1 MLCKVQSNQNQQYI
15 LDYKSYFCA
24 LIGIMSDQIKHECGV
39 AFIRLLKPLSFYKKK
54 YGTSLYGLNKLYLL
68 MEKQNNRGQDGAG
81 VATIKL
87 DVSPGNRYISR
98 HRSMAKNAVADIFEY
113 IQKKFADIQ
122 KEYPEQFNDA
132 EWLKEH
138 VSFTGEVL
146 LGHLRYGTHGKNSI
160 ENCHPFLRQNNW
172 MTRNLV
178 IAGNFNMT
186 NTEEL
191 LQQLFE
197 LGQHPKEKLDTVTV
211 LEKIGHFLDSEVQGL
226 FDQYKREGLD
236 DNVEITKLIANDLD
250 VAKILKKSAKS
261 WDGGYTIAGIFGHG
275 DAFIMRDPAGIR
287 PAFYYMNDEVVVAA
301 SERPAIQT
309 AFNVPI
315 GDIKEIKPGHALII
329 KKDGQVSQKQFRE
342 PTEKKSCSFER
353 IYFSRGSDASI
364 YRERKQLGRLL
375 CKQILDTVDHDLEN
389 TVFSYIPNTAEV
401 AFYGMVEGVH
411 KYIKCYQREQLLNR
425 ADKITDEEL
434 NKVLNIY
441 PRVEKLAIK
450 DVKLRTFITQDA
462 DRSEMVAHV
471 YDTTYG
477 LIKNDK
483 DTLVVLDDSI
493 VRGTTL
499 KQSILKIIDRLGP
512 KKIIVV
518 SSAPQ
523 IRYPDCYGIDMS
535 RMSEFVAFE
544 AAISLLKD
552 NGMEKVL
559 REVYQKCKDSVDK
572 PKERVENYVK
582 AIYERFTDEQV
593 SNRIAEIITPKNL
606 KAEVQVIYQT
616 LDNLHKAC
624 PEHLGDWYFSG
635 NYPTPGGNKVVN
647 NAFINWME
655 GKNQRAYM

>member
-1 MLCKVQSNQNQQYI
+1 
-15 LDYKSYFCA
+15 
-24 LIGIMSDQIKHECGV
+24 
-39 AFIRLLKPLSFYKKK
+39 
-54 YGTSLYGLNKLYLL
+54 
-68 MEKQNNRGQDGAG
+68 MEKQHNRGQDGAG

-87 DVSPGNRYISR
+87 DIEPGKRYISR
-98 HRSMAKNAVADIFEY
+98 HRSMASNAVADIFEY

-122 KEYPEQFNDA
+122 KEMPEKMADA

-186 NTEEL
+186 NVDEL
-191 LQQLFE
+191 LQQLYD
-197 LGQHPKEKLDTVTV
+197 LGQHPKEKADTVTV
-211 LEKIGHFLDSEVQGL
+211 LEKIGHFLDTENQGL

-236 DNVEITKLIANDLD
+236 DNIQISKLIANDMD
-250 VAKILKKSAKS
+250 VAKILRKSAKN
-261 WDGGYTIAGIFGHG
+261 WDGGYTIAGIMGHG
-275 DAFIMRDPAGIR
+275 DAFVMRDPAGIR
-287 PAFYYMNDEVVVAA
+287 PAFYYYNDEIVVAA
-301 SERPAIQT
+301 SERPALQT
-309 AFNVPI
+309 AFNIPMEEI
-315 GDIKEIKPGHALII
+315 REIKPGHALIV
-329 KKDGQVSQKQFRE
+329 KKNGNVSEDMFSE
-342 PTEKKSCSFER
+342 PVEKKACSFER
-353 IYFSRGSDASI
+353 IYFSRGSDAAI

-375 CKQILDTVDHDLEN
+375 CKQILDYVDHDVKN

-411 KYIKCYQREQLLNR
+411 KYIKQVQRDRLLNR
-425 ADKITDEEL
+425 EDKISEEEL
-434 NKVLNIY
+434 SEVLAMA
-441 PRVEKLAIK
+441 PRVEKIAIK

-477 LIKNDK
+477 LIKKDT

-499 KQSILKIIDRLGP
+499 KQSILKILDRLGP
-512 KKIIVV
+512 KKIVVV

-523 IRYPDCYGIDMS
+523 IRFPDCYGIDMS
-535 RMSEFVAFE
+535 RMGEFVAFE

-552 NGMEKVL
+552 AGKDDIIL
-559 REVYQKCKDSVDK
+559 DVYQKCKDSAGL
-572 PKERVENYVK
+572 PKEDVENYVK
-582 AIYERFTDEQV
+582 AIYEPFSDQEI
-593 SNRIAEIITPKNL
+593 SDRIAQIITPKNI
-606 KAEVQVIYQT
+606 KAEVKVIYQT
-616 LDNLHKAC
+616 LDNLHTAC
-624 PEHLGDWYFSG
+624 PDHKGDWYFSG

-647 NAFINWME
+647 KAFTNWME
-655 GKNQRAYM
+655 GKNTRGYN

>member
-1 MLCKVQSNQNQQYI
+1 
-15 LDYKSYFCA
+15 
-24 LIGIMSDQIKHECGV
+24 MSDQIKHECGV
-39 AFIRLLKPLSFYKKK
+39 AFIRLLKPLSFYQQK
-54 YGTSLYGLNKLYLL
+54 YGTALYGLNKLYLL
-68 MEKQNNRGQDGAG
+68 MEKQHNRGQDGAG

-87 DVSPGNRYISR
+87 DIEPGKRYISR
-98 HRSMAKNAVADIFEY
+98 HRSMASNAVADIFEY
-113 IQKKFADIQ
+113 IQKKFAEIQ
-122 KEYPEQFNDA
+122 KETPEKMADT

-160 ENCHPFLRQNNW
+160 ESCHPFLRQNNW

-186 NTEEL
+186 NVDEL
-191 LQQLFE
+191 LQQLYD
-197 LGQHPKEKLDTVTV
+197 LGQHPKEKADTITV
-211 LEKIGHFLDSEVQGL
+211 LEKMGHFIDTENQGL
-226 FDQYKREGLD
+226 FDQYKREGVN
-236 DNVEITKLIANDLD
+236 DNMEISKMIANDMD
-250 VAKILKKSAKS
+250 VAKILRKSAKN
-261 WDGGYTIAGIFGHG
+261 WDGGYTIAGILGHG
-275 DAFIMRDPAGIR
+275 DAFVMRDPVGIR
-287 PAFYYMNDEVVVAA
+287 PAFYYYNDEIVVAA

-309 AFNVPI
+309 AFNIPI
-315 GDIKEIKPGHALII
+315 EDIKEIKPGHALIV
-329 KKDGQVSQKQFRE
+329 KKNGKISEDMFSE
-342 PTEKKSCSFER
+342 PLEKKACSFER

-375 CKQILDTVDHDLEN
+375 CPQILDSINNDIKN

-411 KYIKCYQREQLLNR
+411 KYIKKYQRDRLLNR
-425 ADKITDEEL
+425 EDKISEEEL
-434 NKVLNIY
+434 TEVLSIA
-441 PRVEKLAIK
+441 PRVEKIAIK

-477 LIKNDK
+477 LINKSA

-499 KQSILKIIDRLGP
+499 KQSILKILDRLGP
-512 KKIIVV
+512 KKVVVV

-535 RMSEFVAFE
+535 RMGEFVAFE
-544 AAISLLKD
+544 AAISLLKEQGKE
-552 NGMEKVL
+552 NIIT
-559 REVYQKCKDSVDK
+559 EVYQKCKDSSK
-572 PKERVENYVK
+572 LAKEDVTNYVK
-582 AIYERFTDEQV
+582 AIYAPFTDQEI
-593 SNRIAEIITPKNL
+593 SDRIAKIITPKNI
-606 KAEVQVIYQT
+606 KAEVQVLYQT
-616 LDNLHKAC
+616 LDNLHIAC
-624 PEHLGDWYFSG
+624 PDHTGDWYFSG

-647 NAFINWME
+647 RAFVNWME

>member
-1 MLCKVQSNQNQQYI
+1 
-15 LDYKSYFCA
+15 
-24 LIGIMSDQIKHECGV
+24 MSDQIKHECGV
-39 AFIRLLKPLSFYKKK
+39 AFIRLLKPLSFYQKK
-54 YGTSLYGLNKLYLL
+54 YGTALYGINKLYLL
-68 MEKQNNRGQDGAG
+68 MEKQHNRGQDGAG

-87 DVSPGNRYISR
+87 DVEPGKRYISR
-98 HRSMAKNAVADIFEY
+98 HRSMASNAVADIFEY
-113 IQKKFADIQ
+113 IQKKFAEIE
-122 KEYPEQFNDA
+122 KETPERMADA
-132 EWLKEH
+132 EWLKQH

-186 NTEEL
+186 NVEEL
-191 LQQLFE
+191 LQQLYD
-197 LGQHPKEKLDTVTV
+197 LGQHPKEKADTVTV
-211 LEKIGHFLDSEVQGL
+211 LEKIGHFLDTENQGL

-236 DNVEITKLIANDLD
+236 DNMEISKLIANDMD
-250 VAKILKKSAKS
+250 VAKILRKSARS
-261 WDGGYTIAGIFGHG
+261 WDGGYTIAGILGHG
-275 DAFIMRDPAGIR
+275 DAFVMRDPIGIR
-287 PAFYYMNDEVVVAA
+287 PAYYYYNDEIVVAA

-309 AFNVPI
+309 AFNIPI
-315 GDIKEIKPGHALII
+315 DEIREIKPGHALIV
-329 KKDGQVSQKQFRE
+329 KKNGKITEDMFSE
-342 PTEKKSCSFER
+342 PQEKKACSFER

-375 CKQILDTVDHDLEN
+375 CPQILDAVDNDVKN

-411 KYIKCYQREQLLNR
+411 KYIKKYQRDRLLNR
-425 ADKITDEEL
+425 EDKISEEEL
-434 NKVLNIY
+434 TEVLSMA
-441 PRVEKLAIK
+441 PRVEKIAIK

-477 LIKNDK
+477 LIKNDD

-499 KQSILKIIDRLGP
+499 KQSILKILDRLGP
-512 KKIIVV
+512 KKIVVV

-535 RMSEFVAFE
+535 RMGEFVAFE
-544 AAISLLKD
+544 AAISLLKEQ
-552 NGMEKVL
+552 NMEDVIL
-559 REVYQKCKDSVDK
+559 NVYQKCKDSAHLT
-572 PKERVENYVK
+572 KEEVVNYVK
-582 AIYERFTDEQV
+582 AIYEPFTDQEI
-593 SNRIAEIITPKNL
+593 SDRIAKIITPEKT
-606 KAEVQVIYQT
+606 KAKVQVIYQT

-624 PEHLGDWYFSG
+624 PDHTGDWYFSG
-635 NYPTPGGNKVVN
+635 DYPTPGGNKVVN
-647 NAFINWME
+647 RAFVNWME
-655 GKNQRAYM
+655 GKKDRAYA

>member
-1 MLCKVQSNQNQQYI
+1 
-15 LDYKSYFCA
+15 
-24 LIGIMSDQIKHECGV
+24 MSDQIKHECGV
-39 AFIRLLKPLSFYKKK
+39 AFIRLLKPLSFYQQK
-54 YGTSLYGLNKLYLL
+54 YGTALYGINKLYLL
-68 MEKQNNRGQDGAG
+68 MEKQHNRGQDGAG

-87 DVSPGNRYISR
+87 DIEPGKRYISR
-98 HRSMAKNAVADIFEY
+98 HRSMASNAVADIFEY

-122 KEYPEQFNDA
+122 KETPEKMQDA
-132 EWLKEH
+132 AWLKEH

-186 NTEEL
+186 NVDEL
-191 LQQLFE
+191 LQQLYD
-197 LGQHPKEKLDTVTV
+197 LGQHPKEKADTVTV
-211 LEKIGHFLDSEVQGL
+211 LEKIGHFIDTENQGL

-236 DNVEITKLIANDLD
+236 DNIQISKLIANDMD
-250 VAKILKKSAKS
+250 VAKILRKSAKN
-261 WDGGYTIAGIFGHG
+261 WDGGYTIAGILGHG
-275 DAFIMRDPAGIR
+275 DAFVMRDPAGIR
-287 PAFYYMNDEVVVAA
+287 PAFYYYNDEIVVAA
-301 SERPAIQT
+301 SERPALKT
-309 AFNVPI
+309 AFNIPI
-315 GDIKEIKPGHALII
+315 EDIKEIKPGHALVV
-329 KKDGQVSQKQFRE
+329 KKNGKITEDMVSE
-342 PTEKKSCSFER
+342 PAEKKSCSFER
-353 IYFSRGSDASI
+353 IYFSRGSDADI

-375 CKQILDTVDHDLEN
+375 CEQILDYVNHDIKN

-411 KYIKCYQREQLLNR
+411 KYVKKYQRDRLLNR
-425 ADKITDEEL
+425 DDKITEEEL
-434 NKVLNIY
+434 TEVLAMA
-441 PRVEKLAIK
+441 PRVEKIAIK

-477 LIKNDK
+477 LIKKDT

-499 KQSILKIIDRLGP
+499 KQSILKILDRLGP
-512 KKIIVV
+512 KKIVVV

-523 IRYPDCYGIDMS
+523 IRFPDCYGIDMS
-535 RMSEFVAFE
+535 RMGEFVAFE

-552 NGMEKVL
+552 AGKDDL
-559 REVYQKCKDSVDK
+559 ILKVYQQCKDSAK
-572 PKERVENYVK
+572 LPKEEVENYVK
-582 AIYERFTDEQV
+582 AIYEPFTDQEI
-593 SNRIAEIITPKNL
+593 SDRIAQIITPKEI
-606 KAEVQVIYQT
+606 KAEVKVIYQT

-624 PEHLGDWYFSG
+624 PDHQGDWYFSG

-647 NAFINWME
+647 RAFANWME
-655 GKNQRAYM
+655 GKNTRGYN